1 MSHFI
6 RRSLPA
12 AAGIAFAGWCTSG
25 LAAEPSQPQ
34 GAADSVL
41 EEVTVTARKRAE
53 NMQTTPVA
61 VTAFTTASLARL
73 GVENVADLGEHVANL
88 SMISGQGGG
97 TSQSQISI
105 RGVGQSDFI
114 LTADQSVGLYVD
126 GVYIPRS
133 LGAAL
138 DLIDVQRIEV
148 LRGPQGTLFG
158 RNTTAGAV
166 QIISA
171 PPADH
176 LAASVE
182 ATAGSFGRADFKGS
196 VNVPLG
202 SERLLSRF
210 SVASLNQDGY
220 GYRFAQ
226 HTDGADT
233 EVQAARAQF
242 RMIFTDATQA
252 DLVLDGSRKRGHA
265 GLETL
270 VSVDPTDP
278 LLALYNGLLTS
289 QGLAPVDAR
298 WITSDPNDSW
308 ASERNRDDNDIR
320 GAALTLTHEAAGTTF
335 RSITAYRQIRA
346 ASGYSFAP
354 SPYPVAEQELN
365 LRQHQWSQELQ
376 LGGSALDR
384 RLDWITGLYYFRE
397 QAADDQVVPFFQPVV
412 ASGGTAVRVP
422 GGFSFESFI
431 SQKTESAAAF
441 GQGTY
446 HLTDRLSTTFGA
458 RYTHEKKTLESA
470 LQGAFVRAPGT
481 VDDSWSNVSPRLGL
495 EYAFKDGLFGY
506 GSISRG
512 FRSGGFNG
520 RNTTPDPPLA
530 YDPEKITAY
539 ELGLKMQP
547 PGGRW
552 RLNTAAF
559 YYDYS
564 DFQGLTLTS
573 FSGITVTVGN
583 IADVKLWGAEF
594 DLQARPHER
603 LELSVS
609 GGYTHQHIA
618 RVDPN
623 ARLTL
628 RPDTRL
634 VNAPE
639 WTGSVAADWTAWSGA
654 KWLLTLHGDY
664 SFKSSVEFFLPNYP
678 DEGQPGYG
686 LTNARLILAP
696 REKQWSLE
704 LFGENLTNREYRIF
718 AENGTALGVAA
729 TSAVYG
735 RPREWGLRAR
745 YDFE

>member
-1 MSHFI
+1 MKQSV
-6 RRSLPA
+6 RNLQS
-12 AAGIAFAGWCTSG
+12 AAGIALAGWCAISA
-25 LAAEPSQPQ
+25 AAESSPPEPAA
-34 GAADSVL
+34 GAVL

-53 NMQTTPVA
+53 NLQTTPVA

-138 DLIDVQRIEV
+138 DLIDIQRIEV

-171 PPADH
+171 PPVNH
-176 LAASVE
+176 LAGSAE

-196 VNVPLG
+196 INVPLG
-202 SERLLSRF
+202 SERVLSRF

-220 GYRFAQ
+220 GHRFTQ
-226 HTDGADT
+226 GTDGADT
-233 EVQAARAQF
+233 KVLAARAQF
-242 RMIFTDATQA
+242 RIMLTDATQA

-270 VSVDPTDP
+270 VSVDPSDP
-278 LLALYNGLLTS
+278 VLAFYNGFLTS
-289 QGLAPVDAR
+289 QGLPPVDAR
-298 WITSDPNDSW
+298 WITSNPNDTW
-308 ASERNRDDNDIR
+308 ANERNRDDNDIR
-320 GAALTLTHEAAGTTF
+320 GAALTLSHEGASTTF

-346 ASGYSFAP
+346 DSGYSFAP

-365 LRQHQWSQELQ
+365 LRQHQWSQEFQ

-384 RLDWITGLYYFRE
+384 RLEWITGLYYFRE

-412 ASGGTAVRVP
+412 ASGGGNFVRVP

-431 SQKTESAAAF
+431 AQKTESSAVF

-458 RYTHEKKTLESA
+458 RYTHEKKTLDSA
-470 LQGAFVRAPGT
+470 LQGAFTRAPGT
-481 VDDSWSNVSPRLGL
+481 VDDSWSNVAPRLGI
-495 EYAFKDGLFGY
+495 EYAFREGLFGY
-506 GSISRG
+506 ASVSRG

-539 ELGLKMQP
+539 EVGLKIQP
-547 PGGRW
+547 PGSRW

-559 YYDYS
+559 YYDYT
-564 DFQGLTLTS
+564 DFQGLALTS

-583 IADVKLWGAEF
+583 IADVKLAGAEF
-594 DLQARPHER
+594 DLQARPFDR
-603 LELSVS
+603 LELSLA
-609 GGYTHQHIA
+609 GGYTHQDIA

-639 WTGSVAADWTAWSGA
+639 WTGSVAADWTAWSGE
-654 KWLLTLHGDY
+654 KWTLTLHGDY
-664 SFKSSVEFFLPNYP
+664 SFKSRVEFFLPNYP
-678 DEGQPGYG
+678 DEGQPAYG

-696 REKQWSLE
+696 RAKQWSLE
-704 LFGENLTNREYRIF
+704 LFGANLTNREYRVF

>member
-1 MSHFI
+1 MTHYLLK
-6 RRSLPA
+6 SLS
-12 AAGIAFAGWCTSG
+12 AGGVALAGWCAMAA
-25 LAAEPSQPQ
+25 AAESSQAEVAA
-34 GAADSVL
+34 GAPL
-41 EEVTVTARKRAE
+41 EEVTVTARKREE
-53 NMQTTPVA
+53 NLQTTPIA
-61 VTAFTTASLARL
+61 VTAFTAASLARL
-73 GVENVADLGEHVANL
+73 GVENVTDLGEHVANL

-138 DLIDVQRIEV
+138 DLIDIQRIEV

-171 PPADH
+171 PPEDH
-176 LAASVE
+176 VAGSAEV
-182 ATAGSFGRADFKGS
+182 TAGSFGRADFKGS
-196 VNVPLG
+196 INVPLG
-202 SERLLSRF
+202 SERVLARF
-210 SVASLNQDGY
+210 SVASLNQNGY
-220 GYRFAQ
+220 GHRFAQ
-226 HTDGADT
+226 DTDGADT
-233 EVQAARAQF
+233 QVLAARAQI
-242 RMIFTDATQA
+242 RMMLTDATQA
-252 DLVLDGSRKRGHA
+252 DLVLDGSRKRGHG

-270 VSVDPTDP
+270 VSVNPNDPN
-278 LLALYNGLLTS
+278 LAFYNSFLTS
-289 QGLAPVDAR
+289 QGLPPVDAR
-298 WITSDPNDSW
+298 WITSDPNDTW
-308 ASERNRDDNDIR
+308 ASERDRDDNDIR
-320 GAALTLTHEAAGTTF
+320 GAALTLTHDGAGATF

-365 LRQHQWSQELQ
+365 LRQHQWSQEFQ
-376 LGGSALDR
+376 LGGNALDR

-412 ASGGTAVRVP
+412 ASGDGNFVRVP

-431 SQKTESAAAF
+431 SQRTESSAVF

-458 RYTHEKKTLESA
+458 RYTHEKKTLDSA
-470 LQGAFVRAPGT
+470 LQGAFTRPPGT
-481 VDDSWSNVSPRLGL
+481 VEDSWHNVSPRLGL
-495 EYAFKDGLFGY
+495 EYEFTEGLFGY

-520 RNTTPDPPLA
+520 RNTTPDPPLP

-539 ELGLKMQP
+539 EVGLKIQP
-547 PGGRW
+547 AAGRW

-594 DLQARPHER
+594 DLQTRPVDR
-603 LELSVS
+603 LELTLS
-609 GGYTHQHIA
+609 GGYTHQNIA

-623 ARLTL
+623 ASLTL

-639 WTGSVAADWTAWSGA
+639 WTGSAAAEWTAWSGEHWA
-654 KWLLTLHGDY
+654 LTLHGDY
-664 SFKSSVEFFLPNYP
+664 SFKSRVEFFLPNYP
-678 DEGQPGYG
+678 DEGQAAFG
-686 LTNARLILAP
+686 LANARVILAP
-696 REKQWSLE
+696 HAKQWSLE
-704 LFGENLTNREYRIF
+704 LFGENLTNRRYRVF

-745 YDFE
+745 YDFK